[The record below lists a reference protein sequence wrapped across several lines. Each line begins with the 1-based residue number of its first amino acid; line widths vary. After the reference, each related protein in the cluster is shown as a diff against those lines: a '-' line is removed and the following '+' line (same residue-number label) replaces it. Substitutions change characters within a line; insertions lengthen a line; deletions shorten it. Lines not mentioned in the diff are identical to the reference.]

1 MKYYNNYVQNLA
13 QNPHDTYMGLEQASI
28 NDQWD
33 NTTQVITV
41 FEQDKVGSEQF
52 HSIEVRVDTAID
64 MGTSYKQDD
73 DFKLFAFRD
82 LQHTVAKGL
91 MYKYDNDF
99 WITINTSELG
109 TVTKDIHV
117 RRCNNVMRW
126 VDRTNGFINEI
137 PCAIEYVLESPKEQK
152 DKDVKVAN
160 GHISVICQGNEV
172 TRNIPKN
179 TRFIFNKEA
188 YRFLAYQKMLNE
200 DTFDDSTAD
209 LLYLDM
215 YLDMIESEDDIAN
228 NIANAGAYV
237 YEIEV
242 EQSMS
247 EQVKGGTVQLFPNV
261 TLNGKTV
268 EREVVYEICECGCDH
283 SYCTVDENGLVTIT
297 GEAGEQA
304 QLIVSLKG
312 NPQVNQLVVIDI
324 VESISDNNELIV
336 SPIYN
341 KCRVKS
347 SITFNVDLYTNGIKQ
362 DNVIGYTATGVPSN
376 YYTLVRNGNTFT
388 LSALK
393 VSTTPL
399 VLTFNDEATGTSVGL
414 PITFEAL
421 F

>member
-91 MYKYDNDF
+91 MYKYDNNF

-215 YLDMIESEDDIAN
+215 YLDMVESEDDIAN

-297 GEAGEQA
+297 GEVGKQA

-376 YYTLVRNGNTFT
+376 YYTLVRNDNTFT

-393 VSTTPL
+393 VSTAPL
-399 VLTFNDEATGTSVGL
+399 VLTFNDETTGTSVGL

>member
-215 YLDMIESEDDIAN
+215 YLDMIEPEDDVAN

-297 GEAGEQA
+297 GEVGKQA

-393 VSTTPL
+393 VSTAPL

>member
-13 QNPHDTYMGLEQASI
+13 QNPYDTYMGLEQASI

-91 MYKYDNDF
+91 MYKYDNNF

-215 YLDMIESEDDIAN
+215 YLDMVESEDDIAN

-283 SYCTVDENGLVTIT
+283 SYCTVDESGLVTIT

-324 VESISDNNELIV
+324 VESVSDNNELIV

-393 VSTTPL
+393 VSTAPL

>member
-126 VDRTNGFINEI
+126 VDRTNGFINEL

-215 YLDMIESEDDIAN
+215 YLDMVEPEDDIAN

-237 YEIEV
+237 YEVDV

-324 VESISDNNELIV
+324 VESVSDNNELIV

-347 SITFNVDLYTNGIKQ
+347 SITFSVDLYTNGIKQ
-362 DNVIGYTATGVPSN
+362 DNVINYTATGVPSN

-414 PITFEAL
+414 PIEFEAL

>member
-1 MKYYNNYVQNLA
+1 MQYYNNYVQNLA

-52 HSIEVRVDTAID
+52 HLIEVRVDTAID

-215 YLDMIESEDDIAN
+215 YLDMIEPEDDVAN

-268 EREVVYEICECGCDH
+268 EREVVCEICECGCDH

-324 VESISDNNELIV
+324 VESVSDNNELIV

>member
-1 MKYYNNYVQNLA
+1 MCSSDL
-13 QNPHDTYMGLEQASI
+13 
-28 NDQWD
+28 
-33 NTTQVITV
+33 
-41 FEQDKVGSEQF
+41 
-52 HSIEVRVDTAID
+52 ID

-209 LLYLDM
+209 LLYLD
-215 YLDMIESEDDIAN
+215 
-228 NIANAGAYV
+228 
-237 YEIEV
+237 
-242 EQSMS
+242 
-247 EQVKGGTVQLFPNV
+247 K
-261 TLNGKTV
+261 
-268 EREVVYEICECGCDH
+268 
-283 SYCTVDENGLVTIT
+283 
-297 GEAGEQA
+297 
-304 QLIVSLKG
+304 
-312 NPQVNQLVVIDI
+312 
-324 VESISDNNELIV
+324 
-336 SPIYN
+336 
-341 KCRVKS
+341 
-347 SITFNVDLYTNGIKQ
+347 
-362 DNVIGYTATGVPSN
+362 IGRAHV
-376 YYTLVRNGNTFT
+376 
-388 LSALK
+388 
-393 VSTTPL
+393 
-399 VLTFNDEATGTSVGL
+399 
-414 PITFEAL
+414 
-421 F
+421 

>member
-215 YLDMIESEDDIAN
+215 YLDMIESEDDVAN

-297 GEAGEQA
+297 GEVGKQA

-393 VSTTPL
+393 VSTAPL

>member
-215 YLDMIESEDDIAN
+215 YLDMIEPEDDVVN

-261 TLNGKTV
+261 TLNGETV

-324 VESISDNNELIV
+324 VESVSDNNELIV

-347 SITFNVDLYTNGIKQ
+347 SITFSVDLYTNGIKQ
-362 DNVIGYTATGVPSN
+362 DNVINYTATGVPSN
-376 YYTLVRNGNTFT
+376 YYTLVRNGNAFT

-399 VLTFNDEATGTSVGL
+399 MLTFNDEATGSSVGL

>member
-126 VDRTNGFINEI
+126 VDRTNGFINEL

-215 YLDMIESEDDIAN
+215 YLDMIEPEDDVAN

-324 VESISDNNELIV
+324 VESVSDNNELIV

-347 SITFNVDLYTNGIKQ
+347 SITFSVDLYTNGIKQ
-362 DNVIGYTATGVPSN
+362 DNVINYTATGVPSN

-399 VLTFNDEATGTSVGL
+399 VLTFNDEATGASVGL
-414 PITFEAL
+414 PIEFEAL

>member
-215 YLDMIESEDDIAN
+215 YLDMIEPEDDIAN

-297 GEAGEQA
+297 GEAGKQA

-312 NPQVNQLVVIDI
+312 NPQLNQLVVIDI
-324 VESISDNNELIV
+324 VESVSDNNELII

-347 SITFNVDLYTNGIKQ
+347 SITFSVDLYTNGIKQ
-362 DNVIGYTATGVPSN
+362 DNVINYTATGVPN
-376 YYTLVRNGNTFT
+376 TYYTLVRDGNTFT

-399 VLTFNDEATGTSVGL
+399 VLTFNNEATGTSVGL
-414 PITFEAL
+414 PIEFEAL

>member
-126 VDRTNGFINEI
+126 VDRTNGFINEL

-179 TRFIFNKEA
+179 TRFIFNKEV

-247 EQVKGGTVQLFPNV
+247 EQVKGGTVQLSPNV

-297 GEAGEQA
+297 GEAGKQA

-347 SITFNVDLYTNGIKQ
+347 SITFSVNLYTNGIKQ
-362 DNVIGYTATGVPSN
+362 DNVINYTATGVPSN
-376 YYTLVRNGNTFT
+376 YYTLVRNGNIFT

-399 VLTFNDEATGTSVGL
+399 VLTFNDETTGTSVGL

>member
-1 MKYYNNYVQNLA
+1 MQYYNNYVQNLA
-13 QNPHDTYMGLEQASI
+13 QNPYDTYMGLEQASI

-215 YLDMIESEDDIAN
+215 YLDMIEPEDGVAN

-324 VESISDNNELIV
+324 VESVSDNNELII

-362 DNVIGYTATGVPSN
+362 DNVINYTATGVPSN

-393 VSTTPL
+393 VSTAPL

>member
-1 MKYYNNYVQNLA
+1 MKYYNNYIQSLAETPHEAYMNL
-13 QNPHDTYMGLEQASI
+13 MQASI

-99 WITINTSELG
+99 WITVNTSELG

-126 VDRTNGFINEI
+126 VDRTNGFVNEI

-215 YLDMIESEDDIAN
+215 YLDMIESDDDVAN

-261 TLNGKTV
+261 TLNDKTV

-347 SITFNVDLYTNGIKQ
+347 SITFSVDLYTNGVKQ
-362 DNVIGYTATGVPSN
+362 DNVISYTTTGIPN
-376 YYTLVRNGNTFT
+376 TYYDITREGNKFT
-388 LSALK
+388 LSAYRI
-393 VSTTPL
+393 STEPL
-399 VLTFNDEATGTSVGL
+399 IITFTDEITGTAIGL
-414 PITFEAL
+414 PITFESL

>member
-117 RRCNNVMRW
+117 RRCNNVMKW
-126 VDRTNGFINEI
+126 VDRTNGFINEL

-215 YLDMIESEDDIAN
+215 YLDMIEPEDDVAN

-324 VESISDNNELIV
+324 VESVSDNNELIV

-347 SITFNVDLYTNGIKQ
+347 SITFSVDLYTNGIKQ
-362 DNVIGYTATGVPSN
+362 DNVINYTATGVPSN

-399 VLTFNDEATGTSVGL
+399 VLTFNDEATGVSVGL
-414 PITFEAL
+414 PIEFEAL

>member
-126 VDRTNGFINEI
+126 VDRTNGFINEM

-215 YLDMIESEDDIAN
+215 YLDMIEPEDDVAN

-247 EQVKGGTVQLFPNV
+247 EQVKGETVQLFPNV
-261 TLNGKTV
+261 TLNGETV
-268 EREVVYEICECGCDH
+268 EREVVYKICECGCDH

-324 VESISDNNELIV
+324 VESVSDNNKLIV

-347 SITFNVDLYTNGIKQ
+347 SIIFSVDLYTNGIKQ

-376 YYTLVRNGNTFT
+376 YYTLVRNGNAFT

>member
-126 VDRTNGFINEI
+126 VDRTNGFINEL

-215 YLDMIESEDDIAN
+215 YLDMIEPEDDVAN

-324 VESISDNNELIV
+324 VESVSDNNELIV

-414 PITFEAL
+414 PIEFEAL

>member
-52 HSIEVRVDTAID
+52 YSIEVRVDTAID

-126 VDRTNGFINEI
+126 VDRTNGFINEL

-215 YLDMIESEDDIAN
+215 YLDMIEPEDDVAN

-268 EREVVYEICECGCDH
+268 EREVVYEICKCGCDH
-283 SYCTVDENGLVTIT
+283 SYCTVDENGLVIIT

-347 SITFNVDLYTNGIKQ
+347 SITFSVDLYTNGIKQ
-362 DNVIGYTATGVPSN
+362 DNVINYTATGVPSN
-376 YYTLVRNGNTFT
+376 YYTLVRNGNIFT

-399 VLTFNDEATGTSVGL
+399 VLTFNDETTGTSVGL

>member
-126 VDRTNGFINEI
+126 VDRTNGFINEL

-215 YLDMIESEDDIAN
+215 YLDMIEPEDDVAN

-324 VESISDNNELIV
+324 VESVSDNNELIV

-347 SITFNVDLYTNGIKQ
+347 SITFSVDLYTNGIKQ
-362 DNVIGYTATGVPSN
+362 DSVINYTATGVPSN

-399 VLTFNDEATGTSVGL
+399 VLTFNDEATGTTVSL

>member
-1 MKYYNNYVQNLA
+1 MQYYNNYVQNLA

-215 YLDMIESEDDIAN
+215 YLDMIEPEDDVAN

-324 VESISDNNELIV
+324 VESVSDNNELIV

-376 YYTLVRNGNTFT
+376 YYTLVRDGNTFT

-393 VSTTPL
+393 VSTAPL

>member
-1 MKYYNNYVQNLA
+1 MQYYNNYVQNLA

-91 MYKYDNDF
+91 MYKYNNDF

-215 YLDMIESEDDIAN
+215 YLDMIEPEDDVAN

-304 QLIVSLKG
+304 QFIVSLKG

-324 VESISDNNELIV
+324 VESVSDNNELII

-388 LSALK
+388 LSVLK
-393 VSTTPL
+393 VLTTPL

>member
-126 VDRTNGFINEI
+126 VDRTNGFINEL

-215 YLDMIESEDDIAN
+215 YLDMIEPEDDVAN

-268 EREVVYEICECGCDH
+268 EREVVYEICKCGCDH
-283 SYCTVDENGLVTIT
+283 SYCTVDENGLVIIT

-347 SITFNVDLYTNGIKQ
+347 SITFSVDLYTNGIKQ
-362 DNVIGYTATGVPSN
+362 DNVINYTATGVPSN
-376 YYTLVRNGNTFT
+376 YYTLVRNGNIFT

-399 VLTFNDEATGTSVGL
+399 VLTFNDETTGTSVGL

>member
-109 TVTKDIHV
+109 TVVKDIHV

-126 VDRTNGFINEI
+126 VDRTNGFINEL

-215 YLDMIESEDDIAN
+215 YLDMIEPEDDVAN

-242 EQSMS
+242 EQSMG

-261 TLNGKTV
+261 TLNGETV

-324 VESISDNNELIV
+324 VESVSDNNELIV

-347 SITFNVDLYTNGIKQ
+347 SITFSVDLYTNGIKQ

-393 VSTTPL
+393 ISTAPL

-414 PITFEAL
+414 PIMFEAL

>member
-215 YLDMIESEDDIAN
+215 YLDMIEPEDDVAN

-324 VESISDNNELIV
+324 VESVSDNNELIV

-347 SITFNVDLYTNGIKQ
+347 SITFSVDLYTNGIKQ
-362 DNVIGYTATGVPSN
+362 DNVIGYTATGVPN
-376 YYTLVRNGNTFT
+376 TYYTLVRNGNTFM

-393 VSTTPL
+393 VSTAPL

>member
-179 TRFIFNKEA
+179 TRFIFNKEV

-215 YLDMIESEDDIAN
+215 YLDMIESEDDVAN

-283 SYCTVDENGLVTIT
+283 SYCTVDGNGLVTIT

-324 VESISDNNELIV
+324 VESVSDNNELII

-347 SITFNVDLYTNGIKQ
+347 SITFSVDLYTNGIKQ

-393 VSTTPL
+393 VSTAPL

>member
-1 MKYYNNYVQNLA
+1 MKYYNNYIQSLAETPYENYMNL
-13 QNPHDTYMGLEQASI
+13 MQASI
-28 NDQWD
+28 NAQWD

-41 FEQDKVGSEQF
+41 YEQDKVGSENF
-52 HSIEVRVDTAID
+52 SPIEVRVDTAID

-109 TVTKDIHV
+109 TITKDINV

-126 VDRTNGFINEI
+126 VDRTTGFINEM

-160 GHISVICQGNEV
+160 GHISVICQGNEA

-215 YLDMIESEDDIAN
+215 YLDMIEPDDDVAN
-228 NIANAGAYV
+228 NLANVDSYV
-237 YEIEV
+237 YKIEV
-242 EQSMS
+242 LQSMY

-261 TLNGKTV
+261 TFNGKTV
-268 EREVVYEICECGCDH
+268 QHKVLYGICDCGCDH

-304 QLIVSLKG
+304 QLIAYLEG
-312 NPQVNQLVVIDI
+312 NPQVNQLIMIDI
-324 VESISDNNELIV
+324 VGNISDNNELIV

-347 SITFNVDLYTNGIKQ
+347 SITFSVDLYTNGVKQ
-362 DNVIGYTATGVPSN
+362 DNVIDYTATGVPSD
-376 YYTLVRNGNTFT
+376 YYNIIREGNTFT
-388 LSALK
+388 LSAYRI
-393 VSTTPL
+393 STEPL
-399 VLTFNDEATGTSVGL
+399 IITFTEETTGKSVGL
-414 PITFEAL
+414 PIEFEAL

>member
-1 MKYYNNYVQNLA
+1 MQYYNNYVQNLA

-41 FEQDKVGSEQF
+41 FEQDRVGSEQF

-215 YLDMIESEDDIAN
+215 YLDMIEPEDDVAN

-324 VESISDNNELIV
+324 VESVSDNNELII

-362 DNVIGYTATGVPSN
+362 DNVINYTATGVPSN

-393 VSTTPL
+393 VSTAPL

>member
-179 TRFIFNKEA
+179 TRFIFNKEV

-215 YLDMIESEDDIAN
+215 YLDMIESEDDVAN

-283 SYCTVDENGLVTIT
+283 SYCTVDANGLVTIT

-324 VESISDNNELIV
+324 VESVSDNNELII

-347 SITFNVDLYTNGIKQ
+347 SITFSVDLYTNGIKQ

-393 VSTTPL
+393 VSTAPL
-399 VLTFNDEATGTSVGL
+399 VLTFNDEATGASVGL

>member
-215 YLDMIESEDDIAN
+215 YLDMIEPEDDVAN

-297 GEAGEQA
+297 GEVGKQA

-324 VESISDNNELIV
+324 VESVSDNNELIV

-347 SITFNVDLYTNGIKQ
+347 SITFSVDLYTNGIKQ

-376 YYTLVRNGNTFT
+376 YYALVRNGNTFT

-393 VSTTPL
+393 VSTAPL

>member
-1 MKYYNNYVQNLA
+1 MQYYNNYVQNLA

-215 YLDMIESEDDIAN
+215 YLDMVESEDDIAN

-297 GEAGEQA
+297 GEAGKQA

-362 DNVIGYTATGVPSN
+362 DNVIGYAATGVPSN

-414 PITFEAL
+414 PIEFEAL

>member
-13 QNPHDTYMGLEQASI
+13 QNPHDTYMGLEQASVHK
-28 NDQWD
+28 QWD
-33 NTTQVITV
+33 NTTQVISV
-41 FEQDKVGSEQF
+41 LEQTKVGSKGFE
-52 HSIEVRVDTAID
+52 SIDVRVDYAIE
-64 MGTSYKQDD
+64 MGTGFKQDD
-73 DFKLFAFRD
+73 DFKIFAFRD
-82 LQHTVAKGL
+82 LNHIAPKGL
-91 MYKYDNDF
+91 MYKHDNDY
-99 WITINTSELG
+99 WIVVNTSQLASVAND
-109 TVTKDIHV
+109 VTV

-126 VDRTNGFINEI
+126 VNSDNGFINEL

-160 GHISVICQGNEV
+160 GHITVICQGNEA

-188 YRFLAYQKMLNE
+188 YRFVAYQKMLNE

-215 YLDMIESEDDIAN
+215 YLDMIEPEDDVAN

-324 VESISDNNELIV
+324 VESVSDNNELIV

-362 DNVIGYTATGVPSN
+362 DNVINYTATGVPSN

-393 VSTTPL
+393 VSTAPL

>member
-215 YLDMIESEDDIAN
+215 YLDMIESEDDVAN

-297 GEAGEQA
+297 GEVGKQA

-393 VSTTPL
+393 VSTAPL

-414 PITFEAL
+414 PIEFEAL

>member
-109 TVTKDIHV
+109 AVTKDIHV

-179 TRFIFNKEA
+179 TRFIFNKEV

-215 YLDMIESEDDIAN
+215 YLDMIESEDDVAN

-312 NPQVNQLVVIDI
+312 NPQVNRLVVIDI
-324 VESISDNNELIV
+324 VESVSDNNELII

-347 SITFNVDLYTNGIKQ
+347 SITFSVALYTNGIKQ

-393 VSTTPL
+393 VSTVPL